1 MRRIVLQAGVLAWLA
16 IAAML
21 AAALL
26 PVAAQAPIEMRLT
39 QIDQSK
45 FPVITAYI
53 SVTDANGKP
62 VPGLSAADFRVTEDG
77 RDVQAQLAGDSGPV
91 HVVLVFDRSGSMN
104 DQGKITGAQ
113 NAARTFVSQ
122 LRDQDQVALVAF
134 NDQVQV
140 MQDFTSDK
148 TTLRDQINRL
158 RPEGGTALYDALNQA
173 VSIAAQTSGRK
184 AIITLTDGQNNRG
197 DRTPDQAIQA
207 ANAVNVPVYTIG
219 LGTGSDIDENVL
231 RQIATQ
237 TGAHYYNAPD
247 ANQLQALYDLLNQQI
262 RGAYP
267 LVYTSPRNYQD
278 GTRRTVQV
286 ALQPS
291 APGLNLSAPL
301 VSDGTYLVG
310 GIMGATPPAQPGIE
324 RVNLPVFA
332 GLLLLLLGL
341 LALPPLLIGYS
352 KRNGRVTRL
361 PQASSSPS
369 TKPVP
374 MPVAKPSPVPPAPM
388 PVAVPEQPKPA
399 PMPTVRPS
407 QSNGHSAGVS
417 LAEAPVLV
425 KAEPAVRAPAPARL
439 SLALPLNKTLITI
452 GSAPENDMIIPVR
465 SVAPYHA
472 QLRKENDRYIV
483 NALAQDAPVYVSY
496 SGDPSQERQV
506 EHNAVKPG
514 STIRV
519 GTVTLSVGED
529 TLVRHIPFIAEHMT
543 IGSGAE
549 ADIQLK
555 SPDLAPLQAA
565 IEWVG
570 DRYILVDLAE
580 SVQPRMML
588 TYGGEQSQKR
598 AVHGRNALRSGSV
611 IHIGPIRLTLSV
623 FEGDRG

>member
-1 MRRIVLQAGVLAWLA
+1 MAWLA

-21 AAALL
+21 VAALL
-26 PVAAQAPIEMRLT
+26 PVAAQTPIEMRLT

-45 FPVITAYI
+45 FPTITAYV

-62 VPGLSAADFRVTEDG
+62 VSGLSATDFRVTEDG

-91 HVVLVFDRSGSMN
+91 HVVLVFDRSGSMS

-113 NAARTFVSQ
+113 NAARTFISR

-134 NDQVQV
+134 NDRPQV
-140 MQDFTSDK
+140 MQNFTSDK
-148 TTLRDQINRL
+148 TALGDQINRL

-173 VSIAAQTSGRK
+173 VSMAAQTSGRK
-184 AIITLTDGQNNRG
+184 AIIALTDGQNNRG
-197 DRTPDQAIQA
+197 DRTSDRVIQT
-207 ANAVNVPVYTIG
+207 ANTANVPVYTIG
-219 LGTGSDIDENVL
+219 LGSGSDIDENVL
-231 RQIATQ
+231 RQIAAQ

-278 GTRRTVQV
+278 GTRRAVEV

-301 VSDGTYLVG
+301 TSNGTYLVG
-310 GIMGATPPAQPGIE
+310 GIMGATSPAQPGIE

-341 LALPPLLIGYS
+341 LALPPVLIAYS
-352 KRNGRVTRL
+352 KRNGKVTRL
-361 PQASSSPS
+361 SQPPANQSI
-369 TKPVP
+369 KPVP
-374 MPVAKPSPVPPAPM
+374 MPVAKPSPVSPSPMPVAEPGKPSPAPM
-388 PVAVPEQPKPA
+388 PPVH
-399 PMPTVRPS
+399 PS
-407 QSNGHSAGVS
+407 QSNGHSAGVG

-425 KAEPAVRAPAPARL
+425 KAAPAVRAPAPARL

-452 GSAPENDMIIPVR
+452 GRAPDNDMVIPVR

-472 QLRKENDRYIV
+472 QLRKENDRYTV

-496 SGDPSQERQV
+496 SGDPGQERQV
-506 EHNAVKPG
+506 ERNAVKPD

-519 GTVTLSVGED
+519 GTVTLTVGED
-529 TLVRHIPFIAEHMT
+529 TLVRHIPFIAERMT
-543 IGSGAE
+543 IGSGAD
-549 ADIQLK
+549 AGIQLK
-555 SPDLAPLQAA
+555 SPGLAPVQAA

-580 SVQPRMML
+580 TSQPRLML
-588 TYGGEQSQKR
+588 TYGGEVSQKR

-611 IHIGPIRLTLSV
+611 IHIGPISLTLSV